1 MRHKFCLILHHFCS
15 HVIHAGQRMVS
26 KNFHTVDCPFRF
38 DLSSLV
44 KLMRHSFGCLHQD
57 HITLQIR
64 NINLVV
70 KECGLHF
77 TEAYFPLKMFIN
89 LVSSDTTQLTPKNAA
104 LTPCSLSHCLLTTV
118 AFIAERKGYAKKL
131 LPTSPTY
138 LLLLLARMV
147 AHFDRFTLVVWK

>member
-1 MRHKFCLILHHFCS
+1 MLYTLDSEWSPKFFTQLTALLDSTSPHWLNSC
-15 HVIHAGQRMVS
+15 
-26 KNFHTVDCPFRF
+26 
-38 DLSSLV
+38 
-44 KLMRHSFGCLHQD
+44 GCLHQD

-77 TEAYFPLKMFIN
+77 TEAYFPLKMSIN